1 MFIHVKNAI
10 LTCVLVVRTIL
21 SLLRIDASMPLR
33 LSAVIQSRMIFFF
46 LSENMF
52 MHVKNAILTRAL
64 VVHRVMSPLSISAN
78 EKIAFFLIFT
88 TFLFVIGNA
97 FCMSNKG
104 SQSTILFI
112 YTLVTIHLLVIC
124 VICGVNVLGCEVTV
138 SHFYVGCD
146 MAAAVGEPALAVPSC
161 RPLSRSIMKPRN
173 KKEIKKGTYF
183 KSTTTLSMIPII
195 PFILKCSSTLRRTNV
210 CRNAQEL

>member
-1 MFIHVKNAI
+1 M
-10 LTCVLVVRTIL
+10 R
-21 SLLRIDASMPLR
+21 SLFVGLCHHLASAPKR
-33 LSAVIQSRMIFFF
+33 KSRFFSF
-46 LSENMF
+46 
-52 MHVKNAILTRAL
+52 
-64 VVHRVMSPLSISAN
+64 
-78 EKIAFFLIFT
+78 FT
-88 TFLFVIGNA
+88 TFLFVVGNA

-112 YTLVTIHLLVIC
+112 YTLVTIHLPVIR
-124 VICGVNVLGCEVTV
+124 VICGVNVLGCEVTI
-138 SHFYVGCD
+138 SHFYVDCD

-183 KSTTTLSMIPII
+183 KSTMTLSMIPII
-195 PFILKCSSTLRRTNV
+195 PFILKCSSTLRRTNA

>member
-1 MFIHVKNAI
+1 MHVKNAI
-10 LTCVLVVRTIL
+10 LTHALVGRTIL
-21 SLLRIDASMPLR
+21 SLLRINSSMPLR
-33 LSAVIQSRMIFFF
+33 LSAVIQSMMFFF
-46 LSENMF
+46 FFSLKNTF
-52 MHVKNAILTRAL
+52 IHVKNAILTRAL

-146 MAAAVGEPALAVPSC
+146 MAARSAN
-161 RPLSRSIMKPRN
+161 PLSPCHPV
-173 KKEIKKGTYF
+173 GLY
-183 KSTTTLSMIPII
+183 PD
-195 PFILKCSSTLRRTNV
+195 
-210 CRNAQEL
+210 Q